1 VSDPIQ
7 VVPLLPLLSVR
18 CCNYISV
25 SQLTG
30 EEDPTRT
37 PDLLGL
43 NEATHVN
50 NKQTLKRKFCAN
62 NVARWRVGGGKKTEG
77 YGEFRLGRV
86 RKIRIRYTG
95 YGYVR
100 REAGTGTKVEGPS
113 LLSPQKFRCC
123 NKLLGISCEK
133 CGNAAAPRSSLI
145 LRHKN
150 GSVQPASGYRTRPR
164 AGDSSTAVSGTTAL
178 CICLFGYREK
188 SDHISH

>member
-1 VSDPIQ
+1 M
-7 VVPLLPLLSVR
+7 
-18 CCNYISV
+18 
-25 SQLTG
+25 
-30 EEDPTRT
+30 
-37 PDLLGL
+37 
-43 NEATHVN
+43 
-50 NKQTLKRKFCAN
+50 
-62 NVARWRVGGGKKTEG
+62 
-77 YGEFRLGRV
+77 GRV

-178 CICLFGYREK
+178 CICLFGYRAK
-188 SDHISH
+188 SDHTNAVPIVDILIVFKFNMITKLGSYINLKFVPIRKRLRLFHSN